1 MKINKLNYENYV
13 IDYIEGT
20 LSIELKK
27 DFDLFLEKNKD
38 VYEEIKDYMS
48 APIYEETEEV
58 FTNKKAVL
66 KNNITGK
73 YALLALIPI
82 IFLGAYFLMNNIT
95 EAEVETTPVVEN
107 EEVRTENRE
116 PRAESREER
125 GKREARSE
133 KREGSGKRE
142 ERGNREPR
150 TENRDTE
157 VNQKEVEST
166 EPILNKENFDL
177 KKIIKPSSSEM
188 RFASAEPKRSVLEE
202 EIIARPI
209 LNTAVAIGNID
220 FNIEDSYQRTAKSS
234 MKIASV
240 KTFNESEMKS
250 EKKSNGWLEMITP
263 AAFEDIDLKESL
275 AIQSNKNID
284 SRKILNAFIPDT
296 VVK

>member
-13 IDYIEGT
+13 LDYIEGT

-48 APIYEETEEV
+48 APIYEETEEI

-66 KNNITGK
+66 KNSITGK

-82 IFLGAYFLMNNIT
+82 IFLGAYFLMNNKI
-95 EAEVETTPVVEN
+95 ETTPLVEN
-107 EEVRTENRE
+107 IERANQEERKNHEPITENQ
-116 PRAESREER
+116 EER
-125 GKREARSE
+125 WSQ
-133 KREGSGKRE
+133 E
-142 ERGNREPR
+142 ERRNPEPR
-150 TENRDTE
+150 TENRKKNEKRDSE
-157 VNQKEVEST
+157 SIQEEIEST
-166 EPILNKENFDL
+166 EPILNKENFDI
-177 KKIIKPSSSEM
+177 KNITKPSSSEM
-188 RFASAEPKRSVLEE
+188 RFASVEPKRSVLEE

-240 KTFNESEMKS
+240 KTFNESEMKR